1 MQLTTYQRRK
11 LKAAGWVEDQ
21 SRLFWQD
28 PASGNY
34 FSPPMAWVMLKRR
47 LQ

>member
-11 LKAAGWVEDQ
+11 LKTAGWVEDQ

-34 FSPPMAWVMLKRR
+34 FAPVMAWVMMRGR
-47 LQ
+47 A

>member
-1 MQLTTYQRRK
+1 MRLTTYQRRK

-28 PASGNY
+28 AVSGGY
-34 FSPPMAWVMLKRR
+34 FRTPMAGVPRYGR
-47 LQ
+47 A